1 LKKRLRDYFV
11 LFLIAILIIIADQVT
26 KTIIRQNLEYA
37 QMWIPFGLEWLY
49 PYFYFVHWYNTGAAF
64 GMFQDASTIFT
75 VLAIIVSALIIYY
88 FPKISD
94 EDWHM
99 RFALSLQ
106 LGGAIGNLIDR
117 LTIGHVTDFIAVGN
131 FPIFNV
137 ADASISIG
145 VAVLIISMW
154 FKEKEKEKT
163 TQAEQ
168 PEMNDKF

>member
-1 LKKRLRDYFV
+1 MI
-11 LFLIAILIIIADQVT
+11 LIAALIIIADQVT
-26 KTIIRQNLEYA
+26 KTIVRQNLEYA
-37 QMWIPFGLEWLY
+37 QMWIPFGIEWLY

-64 GMFQDASTIFT
+64 GIFQDANTFFS
-75 VLAIIVSALIIYY
+75 VLSIIIIAIIIYY

-99 RFALSLQ
+99 RFALSLA
-106 LGGAIGNLIDR
+106 LGGAFGNLIDR
-117 LTIGHVTDFIAVGN
+117 LTIKHVTDFIAVGS

-145 VAVLIISMW
+145 VAVLIIGMW
-154 FKEKEKEKT
+154 FKEKEKG

-168 PEMNDKF
+168 IQDA